1 MEAAEGMEAVNTRM
15 TYEEACNLQES
26 LWSPER
32 VRAAIATGE
41 AGLAALRVENRAK
54 LWEAGWT
61 SEALCEEGRR
71 RMHARIAE
79 LKEQEGRER
88 AG

>member
-1 MEAAEGMEAVNTRM
+1 MTRM
-15 TYEEACNLQES
+15 TYEEACAFQKS

-32 VRAAIATGE
+32 VRAAIDSGE
-41 AGLAALRVENRAK
+41 AGMAALRVENRAK
-54 LWEAGWT
+54 LFEVGWT
-61 SEALCEEGRR
+61 SEALCDEARR